1 MSDFKCQAGDGLSF
15 GAGAVLEV
23 CVGVWVCVCVCVHV
37 CGVCVGVCVYV
48 WVCVCMCGGVGVC
61 MGVVS
66 YTYLVCIMHRVLQHG
81 LLISPNLP
89 LSPVDHPQ
97 LFRLV
102 VRSAWGN
109 RGVGPLLLPGEV

>member
-1 MSDFKCQAGDGLSF
+1 MCGCG
-15 GAGAVLEV
+15 G
-23 CVGVWVCVCVCVHV
+23 VHV
-37 CGVCVGVCVYV
+37 CGVCVWGVCVC
-48 WVCVCMCGGVGVC
+48 VCVCVC
-61 MGVVS
+61 VYAVS
-66 YTYLVCIMHRVLQHG
+66 SVIHMYTYVVCIIHRVLQHD

-89 LSPVDHPQ
+89 LPPVDHPQ